1 LLSVL
6 VVSQRADFQTARV
19 KRFVDD
25 DTILL
30 VNGDEFCGRGEKF
43 SESGVQD
50 ASEDWAGQVEGN
62 WMELNG
68 G

>member
-43 SESGVQD
+43 SQSGLRGD
-50 ASEDWAGQVEGN
+50 FGDWDGQVEGN
-62 WMELNG
+62 L
-68 G
+68 